1 MKTKITKI
9 DKLKY
14 HRNGVNGESFY
25 SCLVTIKEDKTIN
38 KNYLVTF
45 ETDES
50 DLEVIKQNCR
60 VINLDDVSLTW
71 RGDNF
76 AIWLNESFVKELEF
90 AESIYNLSIKK

>member
-9 DKLKY
+9 DKLKF
-14 HRNGVNGESFY
+14 HRNGVNGKSFY
-25 SCLVTIKEDKTIN
+25 SCLVTVKEDKTIN
-38 KNYLVTF
+38 NYLVTF

-50 DLEVIKQNCR
+50 DMEVLKNNCR
-60 VINLDDVSLTW
+60 VIYLNDISLTW

-76 AIWLNESFVKELEF
+76 AIWLNEYFNKQLEF